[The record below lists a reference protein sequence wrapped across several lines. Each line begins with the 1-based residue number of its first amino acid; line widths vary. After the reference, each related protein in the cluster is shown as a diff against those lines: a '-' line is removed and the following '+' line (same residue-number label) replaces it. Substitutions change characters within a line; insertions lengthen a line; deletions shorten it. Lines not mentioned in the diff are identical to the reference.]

1 MYRIGIIGCGK
12 IAQVRHIP
20 EYEANADAELA
31 AFYDINHERAED
43 IAAKHGGKAYSDL
56 DAMLSSGLDA
66 VSICTANTTHADI
79 AIKALSAG
87 LDVLCE
93 KPMATTLSDVLR
105 MEEAAAKSGR
115 ILMIGQNQ
123 RLLGAHVKAHEMI
136 KAGII
141 GRVVSFRTV
150 FGHGGPETWS
160 VDPGKNTW
168 FFDKNRAAMGAMAD
182 LGIHKTDLID
192 FLLDDKVTAVT
203 ASVRTLDKKDG
214 SGNLISV
221 DDNAFCIYE
230 MASGAV
236 GTMNASWTYYGD
248 EDNSTVIY
256 GSEGIMRI
264 YSDPAHSI
272 TVEKP
277 NGERYY
283 FDIDR
288 IQTNDAQ
295 TSSGVIDAF
304 VESLK
309 TGKAAISASSV
320 VPAMRAVFAAI
331 ESSESGKR
339 IEIPE
344 NR

>member
-1 MYRIGIIGCGK
+1 MYKVGIIGCGK
-12 IAQVRHIP
+12 ISQVRHIP
-20 EYEANADAELA
+20 EYAASGKAELV
-31 AFYDINHERAED
+31 AFYDMNRKRAEEL
-43 IAAKHGGKAYSDL
+43 AEKFGGKAYESL
-56 DAMLSSGLDA
+56 EELLSSGLDA
-66 VSICTANTTHADI
+66 VSVCTSNATHAEI
-79 AIKALSAG
+79 AVKALERG
-87 LDVLCE
+87 VNVLCE
-93 KPMATTLSDVLR
+93 KPMAVTLDDCMKMV
-105 MEEAAAKSGR
+105 EAASKSGK
-115 ILMIGQNQ
+115 ILFIGQNQ
-123 RLLGAHVKAHEMI
+123 RLLGAHRKAKEIIESGM
-136 KAGII
+136 I
-141 GRVVSFRTV
+141 GRVITFRTA

-214 SGNLISV
+214 NGNLISV

-304 VESLK
+304 IESLK